1 MNLGLDHLH
10 LRKRLYSNLEE
21 YPHPE
26 KFRRWFDGL
35 MYGIG
40 VIAPAAL
47 LPQVIQLYFF
57 RSAAG
62 LSPLTWA
69 LLGIIN
75 GLWATYGALHK
86 ETPILIANLGM
97 ATLDFVILIGIFLFR

>member
-10 LRKRLYSNLEE
+10 LRKRVYNNLEE

-26 KFRRWFDGL
+26 KLKRWFDRF
-35 MYGIG
+35 MYAIG
-40 VIAPAAL
+40 VVAPLAL
-47 LPQVIQLYFF
+47 LPQVIQLYFY

-62 LSPLTWA
+62 LSPLTWI

-75 GLWATYGALHK
+75 AMWATYGALHR
-86 ETPILIANLGM
+86 ENPILIANAGM
-97 ATLDFVILIGIFLFR
+97 ATLDFVIVVGIFLFR